1 MTDTRKLWKVLAAI
15 MVLSFGTL
23 LFLGRE
29 IYLTAPPVPS
39 AVQTTTGT
47 TVFTKEDI
55 QTGRLVWQTTG
66 GHQLGSIWGH
76 GAYVAPDWSAD
87 WLHREAVGL
96 LDLWATREHGKA
108 FDALDVGQQ
117 GALKAR
123 LQQEMRANTYN
134 AETGVI
140 TVSEDR
146 ATVIAQVA
154 KHYEGLFGSDL
165 ELNTLRSQYAMKQNT
180 VEDPE
185 RRAKLTAF
193 FFWTSWSTT
202 TNRPGDDVTYTSNW
216 PSEPLVANTPTA
228 PTFMWTFVSILMM
241 LGGIGAL
248 VWYHA
253 SQGKEEHPVVPET
266 DPLKSL
272 KPTPSMKATAKYFW
286 VVTALIVLQVVL
298 GGITAHYGVEGQSF
312 YGFQLSEIL
321 PYSVTRSWHLQLA
334 VLWIATAWLATG
346 LYIAP
351 AISGHEPKFQRL
363 GVNFLFTCL
372 LVIVVGALGGQ
383 WFAVMQ
389 KMGLMTNFW
398 FGHQGYEYTDMGR
411 FWSIFLFVGLML
423 WLLLVGRA
431 LWPAL
436 KRRDDSRSI
445 TMLLF
450 LSTVAIGLFYGASFM
465 WGRNTHLS
473 IVEYWRWWVVH
484 LWVEGFFEVFATAV
498 IAFLFTKLGLV
509 RGKSAT
515 SAVLFATVVFLTGG
529 VLGTLHHLY
538 WTGTPTSVLAF
549 GAAFSA
555 LEVVPLVLLGFEAYE
570 NYKHSQSKTWL
581 AAYRWPI
588 LFFVAVAFW
597 NMVGA
602 GLLGFLINPPL
613 ALYYM
618 QGLNTT
624 PLHGH
629 TALFGVY
636 GMLGIGLMLFCMRGL
651 GRTGVWDEKLLKG
664 AFWTLNG
671 GLAAMALLSLAPYG
685 LIQVHAAVEHGF
697 WYARSAEFTQ
707 QPLMQTIVWLRMPGD
722 LIFSVGVG
730 LLALFIFKL
739 FVGKK
744 KQDTVAVGTPA
755 AVNSTA
761 AGSGR

>member
-1 MTDTRKLWKVLAAI
+1 MSDNRNLWKVLGAI
-15 MVLSFGTL
+15 MLLSFGTL

-29 IYLTAPPVPS
+29 IYLAAPPVP
-39 AVQTTTGT
+39 AVVQTTTGET
-47 TVFTKEDI
+47 LFTKDDI
-55 QTGRLVWQTTG
+55 QTGREVWQTVG

-76 GAYVAPDWSAD
+76 GGYVAPDWSAD
-87 WLHREAVGL
+87 WLHREATGL
-96 LDLWATREHGKA
+96 LELWAAREHGKS
-108 FDALDVGQQ
+108 FDALDAPQQ
-117 GALKAR
+117 GALKAK
-123 LQQEMRANTYN
+123 LQQEIRANTYD
-134 AETGVI
+134 AGSGVV

-146 ATVIAQVA
+146 AAVIAQVA
-154 KHYEGLFGSDL
+154 DHYEGLFGSAL
-165 ELNTLRSQYAMKQNT
+165 ELNTLRAQYAMKQDT
-180 VEDPE
+180 VVDPQ
-185 RRAKLTAF
+185 RREALTAF
-193 FFWTSWSTT
+193 FFWTSWSTA
-202 TNRPGDDVTYTSNW
+202 TNRPNDDVTYTSNW
-216 PSEPLVANTPTA
+216 PSEPLIGNVPTA
-228 PTFMWTFVSILMM
+228 PTFMWTFVSIFVM
-241 LGGIGAL
+241 LAGIGAL

-253 SQGKEEHPVVPET
+253 TVQGKEPAPVVPDS

-298 GGITAHYGVEGQSF
+298 GGITAHYAVEGQSF
-312 YGFQLSEIL
+312 YGLPLAEIL

-351 AISGHEPKFQRL
+351 AISGHEPKLQRL

-389 KMGLMTNFW
+389 KMGLGANFW
-398 FGHQGYEYTDMGR
+398 FGHQGYEYTDIGR
-411 FWSIFLFVGLML
+411 FWQIFLFIGLML
-423 WLLLVGRA
+423 WLVLVGRA

-450 LSTVAIGLFYGASFM
+450 LSTIAIGLFYGAGLM

-473 IVEYWRWWVVH
+473 MVEYWRWWVVH

-509 RGKSAT
+509 RGRSAT
-515 SAVLFATVVFLTGG
+515 SAVLFATVIFLTGG

-555 LEVVPLVLLGFEAYE
+555 LEVVPLVLIGFEAYE
-570 NYKHSQSKTWL
+570 NYKHSKAKPWI

-588 LFFVAVAFW
+588 LFFVSVAFW
-597 NMVGA
+597 NLVGA
-602 GLLGFLINPPL
+602 GLFGFLINPPL

-636 GMLGIGLMLFCMRGL
+636 GMLGIGLMLFCLRGL
-651 GRTGVWDEKLLKG
+651 SRTAFWDEKLLKG
-664 AFWTLNG
+664 AFWTLNI
-671 GLAAMALLSLAPYG
+671 GLAAMALLSLAPVG
-685 LIQVHAAVEHGF
+685 LIQVHAAVSHGF
-697 WYARSAEFTQ
+697 WYARSAEFLQ
-707 QPLMQTIVWLRMPGD
+707 QPLMQTLVWLRMPGD
-722 LIFSVGVG
+722 VIFSIGVG
-730 LLALFIFKL
+730 ILALFVFRL

-744 KQDTVAVGTPA
+744 KQDVVPAGTSA
-755 AVNSTA
+755 EVERA
-761 AGSGR
+761 AG